1 MISLFRTFG
10 FDAPSKT
17 ESKVSER
24 SQPGSQTP
32 SPDHRFLLDCG
43 APKPVIDE
51 EQVMLRRRS
60 EALRTMFP
68 KLFSW
73 FANHWD
79 LDAVTEVNSYL
90 EQSTN
95 LVDLERRIR
104 NLEQKR
110 HFGL

>member
-10 FDAPSKT
+10 FDAPSKARP
-17 ESKVSER
+17 KVSER
-24 SQPGSQTP
+24 SQPEP
-32 SPDHRFLLDCG
+32 AIPAPEHRYLLDRG
-43 APKPVIDE
+43 APKPTVDE
-51 EQVMLRRRS
+51 EQVMSRRRS

-73 FANHWD
+73 FANRWD
-79 LDAVTEVNSYL
+79 FDAVTEVNSYL